1 MTQFCV
7 QIGWGQIWEWRQ
19 TASKKGE
26 RLKIM
31 CKFSVIDNNYLP
43 VAISQDGL
51 VGGCRGFGSC
61 FIGEGSQE

>member
-1 MTQFCV
+1 MTILSILELFSLKTA
-7 QIGWGQIWEWRQ
+7 IWI
-19 TASKKGE
+19 
-26 RLKIM
+26 KIM

>member
-1 MTQFCV
+1 
-7 QIGWGQIWEWRQ
+7 
-19 TASKKGE
+19 
-26 RLKIM
+26 M